1 MRIEKNKY
9 LDFLAQIKTRI
20 QTSRVRAVLSV
31 NAELIYLYWDIGRM
45 IDTRQKKEGWGA
57 GVIPKLS
64 KDISNE
70 LSEVKGFSERNIG
83 YMIRFARE
91 YEKPVILQQPVA
103 KLSGVRGAEKL
114 PQAVAKLQKQ
124 KGDKNMPQA
133 AAKSV
138 PKEVSE
144 KLQQTVAKI
153 PWGHNVLLMEKV
165 KDMSSRLWYMQKT
178 IKNGWSRN
186 VLSLMIKSRA
196 CRREGRV
203 AANFDLCLPAPQSDL
218 VKQSLKDPYI
228 FDFLTLEEPFREREL
243 EAGII
248 RHLEKFLLEL
258 GQGFSFV
265 GRQYH
270 LNVGDEDFYID
281 LLFYHLHLRRFIV
294 IELKKGKF
302 KPEYAGKIN
311 FYCNV
316 VDDVLKHETDYQ
328 SIGLIL
334 CQDKNTVAAEY
345 ALRGFKKP
353 IGVSEYELTRA
364 LPQKLK
370 SSLPTVKEIEDEL
383 GNKKK

>member
-20 QTSRVRAVLSV
+20 QTSRVRVVLSV

-203 AANFDLCLPAPQSDL
+203 AANFDLCLPPRNQ
-218 VKQSLKDPYI
+218 I
-228 FDFLTLEEPFREREL
+228 
-243 EAGII
+243 
-248 RHLEKFLLEL
+248 
-258 GQGFSFV
+258 
-265 GRQYH
+265 
-270 LNVGDEDFYID
+270 
-281 LLFYHLHLRRFIV
+281 
-294 IELKKGKF
+294 
-302 KPEYAGKIN
+302 
-311 FYCNV
+311 
-316 VDDVLKHETDYQ
+316 
-328 SIGLIL
+328 
-334 CQDKNTVAAEY
+334 
-345 ALRGFKKP
+345 
-353 IGVSEYELTRA
+353 
-364 LPQKLK
+364 
-370 SSLPTVKEIEDEL
+370 
-383 GNKKK
+383 